1 MPRRRKVRRAM
12 LAIVLLVRILFGA
25 ANAAEPAK
33 LAKSPQA
40 QATAHRGRIGT
51 LPAAAAKLDDYL
63 TAEQLAQ
70 LGPISYSAIN
80 APLRQ
85 ALRNF
90 SQALRVAIV
99 VDRRVDPDQVVNID
113 LADVPLPEALQVVA
127 ERSGGGASVLGPVI
141 YIGPSETAQQ
151 LRTLAA
157 LATQD
162 VQKLP
167 TRLKSAALL
176 SRPLSWQALATPQQV
191 FERLARSR
199 PTDRRPGAAA
209 ARFAGS
215 HRLATAAVDRS
226 RDADRGAIRPDAQD
240 RRGEPFAGIGADRKK
255 RADRSAAIRLAA
267 SRPRPWPNGR
277 SGPPPPRSNCR
288 AGTSW
293 SAPRS
298 RIMNGC
304 RRRGPHA
311 RPAWR
316 PASRST
322 R

>member
-1 MPRRRKVRRAM
+1 M
-12 LAIVLLVRILFGA
+12 
-25 ANAAEPAK
+25 
-33 LAKSPQA
+33 
-40 QATAHRGRIGT
+40 
-51 LPAAAAKLDDYL
+51 
-63 TAEQLAQ
+63 
-70 LGPISYSAIN
+70 
-80 APLRQ
+80 
-85 ALRNF
+85 
-90 SQALRVAIV
+90 AIV

-191 FERLARSR
+191 FERLTQEAGLPIGGQERL
-199 PTDRRPGAAA
+199 PHDLLAATDLPPLPWIDRVT
-209 ARFAGS
+209 
-215 HRLATAAVDRS
+215 LTAA
-226 RDADRGAIRPDAQD
+226 AIRPDAQD

-255 RADRSAAIRLAA
+255 RADRCSYPAGREPAKTVAEWQKRAPAAQVKL
-267 SRPRPWPNGR
+267 
-277 SGPPPPRSNCR
+277 SGG
-288 AGTSW
+288 ASW

-311 RPAWR
+311 RPVMR